1 MAQVML
7 DIGGR
12 PHAVACR
19 DGEESRVRLLGAML
33 AERWPVADRAAGGL
47 SAERAMLF
55 VALMLADDLDEA
67 AHRPPEGSLTAEPSG
82 GRCAVSEIALT
93 RIADRLE
100 GLAQAL
106 ELSPPNA

>member
-19 DGEESRVRLLGAML
+19 DGEESRVRLLGTMV
-33 AERWPVADRAAGGL
+33 AERWATADRAAGGL

-55 VALMLADDLDEA
+55 VALMLADDLDEIEQ
-67 AHRPPEGSLTAEPSG
+67 RPPEGAAASETAL
-82 GRCAVSEIALT
+82 A

-100 GLAQAL
+100 RLAEAL
-106 ELSPPNA
+106 EHSPPSA